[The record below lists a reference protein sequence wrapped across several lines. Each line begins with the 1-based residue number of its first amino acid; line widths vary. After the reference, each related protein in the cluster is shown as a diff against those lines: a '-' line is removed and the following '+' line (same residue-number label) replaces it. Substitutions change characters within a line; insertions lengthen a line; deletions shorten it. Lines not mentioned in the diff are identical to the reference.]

1 MFGEALGE
9 LRAGTYKLLFQASH
23 SLSLC
28 FVVAI
33 FLCVFSKR
41 RSNPSPRVVNM
52 LCATQPDATALTKQ
66 VEQLRCD
73 YLHTV
78 VHKILQLRTLQ

>member
-1 MFGEALGE
+1 MNLLAAHRLVRWIRELGAD
-9 LRAGTYKLLFQASH
+9 R
-23 SLSLC
+23 
-28 FVVAI
+28 AI